1 MRPPSPSIPEKD
13 FFFAALDQDVRL
25 DGRSFLEPRT
35 LDLSFGAE
43 LGHVECSLGK
53 TRVLAHVDAKMVR
66 PEPQRPFEGLI
77 SIHCELSPM
86 AGAEYEAGRSVPAFL
101 PPTSSPHTHRSSEEE
116 TALAR
121 HLDKIFRRSDAIDRE
136 ALCVLTGERVW
147 HLRLSVHVLSAA
159 SSSSSSDAAAAA
171 GGGGGLLDCA
181 SLACAAALRHFRRPE
196 VEVHG
201 TGEVT
206 VYAPSARAPVPL
218 ALHHT
223 PFCVSFAFYSEG
235 KGSEQPKVRMLLD
248 PAGLELR
255 LAHGVLVLVL
265 TAQRELAVVHKAG
278 GLPLAPEML
287 IGAVEI
293 AARRARELET
303 WLDVHV
309 REDWARK
316 NVEVR

>member
-1 MRPPSPSIPEKD
+1 MLSRQNSVRPRIRN
-13 FFFAALDQDVRL
+13 LLTCIHVRN
-25 DGRSFLEPRT
+25 S
-35 LDLSFGAE
+35 
-43 LGHVECSLGK
+43 
-53 TRVLAHVDAKMVR
+53 VLAHVDAKMVR

-86 AGAEYEAGRSVPAFL
+86 AGAEYEPGRSVLYFPSL
-101 PPTSSPHTHRSSEEE
+101 PVPHLTRTKHRSSEEE
-116 TALAR
+116 TTLAR

-136 ALCVLTGERVW
+136 ALCVPTGERVW
-147 HLRLSVHVLSAA
+147 HLRISVHVLSAA
-159 SSSSSSDAAAAA
+159 SSSSASDAAAAA
-171 GGGGGLLDCA
+171 GGGGGLLDCV
-181 SLACAAALRHFRRPE
+181 SLACAAAVRHFRRAE

-206 VYAPSARAPVPL
+206 VYAPSVRAPVPL

-223 PFCVSFAFYSEG
+223 PFCLSFAFYAEEG
-235 KGSEQPKVRMLLD
+235 KASEQPKVRMLMD

-278 GLPLAPEML
+278 GLPLAPETL
-287 IGAVEI
+287 IGAVEV

>member
-13 FFFAALDQDVRL
+13 FFFAALNQDARL
-25 DGRSFLEPRT
+25 DSRSFLEPRS

-86 AGAEYEAGRSVPAFL
+86 AGAEYEPG
-101 PPTSSPHTHRSSEEE
+101 RSSEEE

-223 PFCVSFAFYSEG
+223 PFCCLLRSFIQRG

-255 LAHGVLVLVL
+255 LAHGVLVLAL

-278 GLPLAPEML
+278 GLPLAPETL
-287 IGAVEI
+287 IGCRGDRG
-293 AARRARELET
+293 AARTGARDMVRRAR
-303 WLDVHV
+303 
-309 REDWARK
+309 ARGLGAQK
-316 NVEVR
+316 RRGAVKMQNIIKK

>member
-1 MRPPSPSIPEKD
+1 MRPPSPSTPEKD
-13 FFFAALDQDVRL
+13 FFFAALDQDARI
-25 DGRSFLEPRT
+25 DGRGFLEPRSPN
-35 LDLSFGAE
+35 LSFGAE

-86 AGAEYEAGRSVPAFL
+86 AGAEYETG
-101 PPTSSPHTHRSSEEE
+101 RSSEEE

-181 SLACAAALRHFRRPE
+181 SLACAAALRHFRRAE

-206 VYAPSARAPVPL
+206 VYAPSVRAPVPL

-278 GLPLAPEML
+278 GLPLAPETL

-303 WLDVHV
+303 WLDAHV

>member
-1 MRPPSPSIPEKD
+1 M
-13 FFFAALDQDVRL
+13 
-25 DGRSFLEPRT
+25 
-35 LDLSFGAE
+35 
-43 LGHVECSLGK
+43 
-53 TRVLAHVDAKMVR
+53 
-66 PEPQRPFEGLI
+66 
-77 SIHCELSPM
+77 
-86 AGAEYEAGRSVPAFL
+86 
-101 PPTSSPHTHRSSEEE
+101 
-116 TALAR
+116 LAR

-147 HLRLSVHVLSAA
+147 HLRLSVHVLSA
-159 SSSSSSDAAAAA
+159 SSPSSSSSDATAAA
-171 GGGGGLLDCA
+171 GLLDCA
-181 SLACAAALRHFRRPE
+181 SLACAAAVRHFRRPE

-206 VYAPSARAPVPL
+206 VYAPSVRAPVPL

-223 PFCVSFAFYSEG
+223 PFCVSFAFYKQSQEGG
-235 KGSEQPKVRMLLD
+235 KGEVRMLLD

-278 GLPLAPEML
+278 GLPLAPETL
-287 IGAVEI
+287 IGAVEV

-309 REDWARK
+309 RDDWARK

>member
-13 FFFAALDQDVRL
+13 FFFAALDQNARI
-25 DGRSFLEPRT
+25 DGRGFLEARP
-35 LDLSFGAE
+35 LELSFGAE

-86 AGAEYEAGRSVPAFL
+86 AGAEYEAGRS
-101 PPTSSPHTHRSSEEE
+101 SEEE

-147 HLRLSVHVLSAA
+147 HLRISVHVLSAA
-159 SSSSSSDAAAAA
+159 SSSSSSDVAAAA

-181 SLACAAALRHFRRPE
+181 SLACAAAVRHFRRPE

-206 VYAPSARAPVPL
+206 VYEPSVRAPVPL

-235 KGSEQPKVRMLLD
+235 KPHEQPKVRMLLD

-278 GLPLAPEML
+278 GLPLAPETL

-309 REDWARK
+309 RDDWARK

>member
-1 MRPPSPSIPEKD
+1 M
-13 FFFAALDQDVRL
+13 
-25 DGRSFLEPRT
+25 
-35 LDLSFGAE
+35 
-43 LGHVECSLGK
+43 
-53 TRVLAHVDAKMVR
+53 
-66 PEPQRPFEGLI
+66 
-77 SIHCELSPM
+77 
-86 AGAEYEAGRSVPAFL
+86 
-101 PPTSSPHTHRSSEEE
+101 
-116 TALAR
+116 LAR

-147 HLRLSVHVLSAA
+147 HLRISVHVLSSA

-181 SLACAAALRHFRRPE
+181 SLACAAAIRHFRRAE

-206 VYAPSARAPVPL
+206 VYEPSVRAPVPL

-235 KGSEQPKVRMLLD
+235 KPPDQPKVRMLLD

-255 LAHGVLVLVL
+255 LSHGVLVLVL

-278 GLPLAPEML
+278 GLPLAPETL
-287 IGAVEI
+287 IGAVEV

-303 WLDVHV
+303 WLDVRVH
-309 REDWARK
+309 EDWTQK

>member
-1 MRPPSPSIPEKD
+1 MRPPSPSIPEKE
-13 FFFAALDQDVRL
+13 FFFAALDQNARL
-25 DGRSFLEPRT
+25 DGRGFLEARP
-35 LDLSFGAE
+35 LELSFGAE

-86 AGAEYEAGRSVPAFL
+86 AGAEYEAGRS
-101 PPTSSPHTHRSSEEE
+101 SEEE
-116 TALAR
+116 TMLTR

-147 HLRLSVHVLSAA
+147 HLRISVHVLSAA
-159 SSSSSSDAAAAA
+159 SSSSSSDGAAAA

-181 SLACAAALRHFRRPE
+181 SLACAAAVRHFRRAE

-206 VYAPSARAPVPL
+206 VYAPSVRAPVPL

-223 PFCVSFAFYSEG
+223 PFCMSFAFYSEG
-235 KGSEQPKVRMLLD
+235 KPPEQSKVRMLLD

-278 GLPLAPEML
+278 GLPLAPETL
-287 IGAVEI
+287 IGAVEV

-309 REDWARK
+309 HEDWARK

>member
-1 MRPPSPSIPEKD
+1 M
-13 FFFAALDQDVRL
+13 
-25 DGRSFLEPRT
+25 
-35 LDLSFGAE
+35 
-43 LGHVECSLGK
+43 
-53 TRVLAHVDAKMVR
+53 LAHVEAKMVR

-77 SIHCELSPM
+77 TIHCELSPM
-86 AGAEYEAGRSVPAFL
+86 AGAEYEAGRYVFLPTPLHPLIL
-101 PPTSSPHTHRSSEEE
+101 PPTRSSEEE
-116 TALAR
+116 TMLAR

-147 HLRLSVHVLSAA
+147 HLRISIHVLSAA
-159 SSSSSSDAAAAA
+159 SSSSSSSSDTASTASS
-171 GGGGGLLDCA
+171 GGGVGLLDCA
-181 SLACAAALRHFRRPE
+181 SLACAAAVRHFRRAE

-206 VYAPSARAPVPL
+206 VYAPSVRAPVPL

-223 PFCVSFAFYSEG
+223 PFCVSFAFYAQDGG
-235 KGSEQPKVRMLLD
+235 KKVSMLLD

-255 LAHGVLVLVL
+255 LAQGVLVLVL

-278 GLPLAPEML
+278 GLPLVPETL
-287 IGAVEI
+287 IGAVEV

-303 WLDVHV
+303 WLDVRV